1 MANTI
6 KINVEKELGIKKD
19 FDVATSNINVEGAL
33 KMQYNAAVAS
43 DIEEKTG
50 AEILEMNLKSLR
62 DNSNYVKNILKLTE
76 KQCALVDE
84 MSTLDTAFLVNRI
97 CLRIMGNSDE
107 EIEAIYA
114 DIDDG
119 DLGNE

>member
-62 DNSNYVKNILKLTE
+62 DNSNYVKNTLKLTE
-76 KQCALVDE
+76 KQSVLVDE